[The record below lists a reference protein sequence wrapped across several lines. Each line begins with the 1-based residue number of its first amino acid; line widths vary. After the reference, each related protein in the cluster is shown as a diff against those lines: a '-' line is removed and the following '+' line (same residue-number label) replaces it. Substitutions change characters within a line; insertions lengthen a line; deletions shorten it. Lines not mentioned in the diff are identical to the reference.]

1 MKEALLAQF
10 DLAQE
15 FFDRSTASL
24 TEEDSGFA
32 PAEGLFTVAQ
42 QVAHAAHTVDWFL
55 AGAFDPNGFDMGFED
70 HDRQIRKTKSL
81 AEARAWFRRAID
93 NGRALARNKS
103 EAEWSALIRRRR
115 GHGRHAPNHGDG
127 RHHRPHRAP
136 PRRPHD
142 LHAPARQDAA
152 EPVHVAAG
160 RRSTCGYGST
170 PSASNTSRA
179 SRNASTPAGT
189 PQ

>member
-103 EAEWSALIRRRR
+103 EAEWSALIV
-115 GHGRHAPNHGDG
+115 DG
-127 RHHRPHRAP
+127 VVMGGMPRTTVMGGITDHTAHHRGALTIYARLLGKTP
-136 PRRPHD
+136 PNP
-142 LHAPARQDAA
+142 
-152 EPVHVAAG
+152 
-160 RRSTCGYGST
+160 YM
-170 PSASNTSRA
+170 
-179 SRNASTPAGT
+179 
-189 PQ
+189 

>member
-70 HDRQIRKTKSL
+70 HDRQIRETKSL

-103 EAEWSALIRRRR
+103 EAEWSALIV
-115 GHGRHAPNHGDG
+115 DG
-127 RHHRPHRAP
+127 VVMGGMPRTTVMGGITDHTAHHRGALTIYTRLLGKTP
-136 PRRPHD
+136 PNP
-142 LHAPARQDAA
+142 
-152 EPVHVAAG
+152 
-160 RRSTCGYGST
+160 YM
-170 PSASNTSRA
+170 
-179 SRNASTPAGT
+179 
-189 PQ
+189 